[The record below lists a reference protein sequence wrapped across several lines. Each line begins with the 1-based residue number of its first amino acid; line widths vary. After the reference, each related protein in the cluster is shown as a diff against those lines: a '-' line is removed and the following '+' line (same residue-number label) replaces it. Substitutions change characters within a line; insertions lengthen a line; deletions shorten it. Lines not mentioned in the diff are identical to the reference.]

1 MVDLLARA
9 KEVKETTDNAEAAQ
23 LVQSGNW
30 VIVQVAMHGEEICWV
45 LIRI

>member
-1 MVDLLARA
+1 MQEILARA
-9 KEVKETTDNAEAAQ
+9 KEVRETSDNAEAAR

-30 VIVQVAMHGEEICWV
+30 VIVQAAMQGAEICWV

>member
-1 MVDLLARA
+1 MQELLARA
-9 KEVKETTDNAEAAQ
+9 KEIKEVKNNTEAAR

-30 VIVQVAMHGEEICWV
+30 IIVQAAFQGEEICWV

>member
-1 MVDLLARA
+1 MKDLLARA
-9 KEVKETTDNAEAAQ
+9 KEVKETGDHAEAAR

-30 VIVQVAMHGEEICWV
+30 VIVHAATPGEKICWV

>member
-1 MVDLLARA
+1 MKEILSRA
-9 KEVKETTDNAEAAQ
+9 KEVKETFDNEEAAW

-30 VIVQVAMHGEEICWV
+30 VIVQAAIQTEGIRWV

>member
-1 MVDLLARA
+1 MKELLARA
-9 KEVKETTDNAEAAQ
+9 KEVKETKDHAEAAR

-30 VIVQVAMHGEEICWV
+30 VIVQAALQGEDICWV

>member
-1 MVDLLARA
+1 MEELLARA
-9 KEVKETTDNAEAAQ
+9 KEVREIKDNKEAAR

-30 VIVQVAMHGEEICWV
+30 VIVQAAMQGEEICWV

>member
-1 MVDLLARA
+1 MKEILARA
-9 KEVKETTDNAEAAQ
+9 KEVRETSDNAEAAR

-30 VIVQVAMHGEEICWV
+30 IIVQAALQGDEICWV